1 MKKIGL
7 LGIIACLV
15 IVGFG
20 FMSYKQTLAETSDT
34 GEFLMKAF
42 ATTDATVEGYTINN
56 WSVLDKE
63 FRTADQLK
71 GMAEQLNHTLSIEHA
86 TGTPDTQGDQ
96 VSYTLRGTFQDGA
109 NVQLVLKT
117 MKFQEHAPQTVL
129 SISLDH
135 ETQDLSKYPQ
145 EINLVRQTAAAA
157 KSVPQ
162 ISTCIKG
169 LLADKMKNGD
179 SNALVNNVFRKVN
192 AKEIEGVRSDL
203 VTSVSGYS
211 PQTKDYIFTNGSK
224 MNIQVAV
231 HYDAYQGKTRVLV
244 GSPIVTIEY

>member
-15 IVGFG
+15 ITAFG
-20 FMSYKQTLAETSDT
+20 FMSYKQTLAQTSET

-42 ATTDATVEGYTINN
+42 ATTDAEVEGYTINN
-56 WSVLDKE
+56 WSVVDKE

-71 GMAEQLNHTLSIEHA
+71 GMAGQLNRTLNIQNVN
-86 TGTPDTQGDQ
+86 GTPDTQGDQ
-96 VSYTLRGTFQDGA
+96 VSYTLRGTFKDGA

-129 SISLDH
+129 VVSLDH
-135 ETQDLSKYPQ
+135 ATKDLNQYPQ
-145 EINLVRQTAAAA
+145 EISTVRQTAIAA

-169 LLADKMKNGD
+169 LLADKMKSGD
-179 SNALVNNVFRKVN
+179 SNALVNDVFRKVN

-211 PQTKDYIFTNGSK
+211 PLTKDYIFTNGNK